1 MLIYIMLSREQK
13 HNFENLTKDVY
24 TVYNKVIELI
34 LGHDVLGYLPL
45 FKKTVEQ
52 VQKHMKK
59 N

>member
-1 MLIYIMLSREQK
+1 MLSREQK

-34 LGHDVLGYLPL
+34 LGHDFLGYLPL
-45 FKKTVEQ
+45 FKKTIEQ